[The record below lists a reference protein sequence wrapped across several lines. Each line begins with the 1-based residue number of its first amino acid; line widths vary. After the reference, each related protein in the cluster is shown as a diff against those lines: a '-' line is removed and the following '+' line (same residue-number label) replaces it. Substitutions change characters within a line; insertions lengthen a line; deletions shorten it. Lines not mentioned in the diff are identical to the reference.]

1 MDTTPTP
8 DQSPSCADI
17 RDWLLRSGLE
27 GMSRDAMLEGYCDR
41 LVAAGVPL
49 ARLHLAQRTLHPEY
63 GSLGFNWHRGR
74 GILREQ
80 YGHTNLPN
88 ERWARSTFYFMLEE
102 GLDEF
107 RERLFENGPRLSRFP
122 LLEDL
127 RASGATD
134 YLALA
139 LGFTESL
146 KIRPVD
152 PVNPP
157 EGMIVSWTGDAPGG
171 FTGAHVALIRESLP
185 ALGLALKSVSNRQMA
200 EDLVSVYLGPD
211 AGRRVM
217 SGEIMRGSLET
228 IHAVVWYF
236 DLKGFT
242 RMAEARPGE
251 DIVAMLNDYFG
262 AVSRV
267 IARHGGNILKFMGD
281 GLLAI
286 FSEGAGQ
293 EPARAAIDAANG
305 LLADF
310 SAVNARRSAAGLPVT
325 DYCLAIHAG
334 DLMYGNIGAE
344 DRLDFTVIGPAVNAA
359 SRILGMCQPLEQQVL
374 ISSAALAGLE
384 TQRDDIVSLGRY
396 MLRGIPV
403 PQNLFTL
410 LGAQPE

>member
-1 MDTTPTP
+1 MDTTLTL
-8 DQSPSCADI
+8 DQASSCSDI
-17 RDWLLRSGLE
+17 TQWLLRAGLE
-27 GMSRDAMLEGYCDR
+27 GMSRDGLLEGYCDR

-63 GSLGFNWHRGR
+63 GSLGFSWHRGK

-80 YGHTNLPN
+80 YGHANRPN
-88 ERWARSTFYFMLEE
+88 ERYARSTFYFMLKE
-102 GLDEF
+102 GCDEF
-107 RERLFENGPRLSRFP
+107 RERLFENGPRLSQFP

-139 LGFTESL
+139 LGFAKGL
-146 KIRPVD
+146 KNRAVD
-152 PVNPP
+152 PVKPP
-157 EGMIVSWTGDAPGG
+157 EGMIVSWTADSEGG
-171 FTGAHVALIRESLP
+171 FTDVHTALIRESLS

-242 RMAEARPGE
+242 RMAEERPGE

-286 FSEGAGQ
+286 FSDGAGQ
-293 EPARAAIDAANG
+293 GPARAAIDAAND

-310 SAVNARRSAAGLPVT
+310 TAVNARRSAAGEPVT
-325 DYCLAIHAG
+325 DYCLSIHAG

-384 TQRDDIVSLGRY
+384 AECDDIVPLGRY

-410 LGAQPE
+410 VRAQPE